1 MYGNE
6 KKSQLVALTATFVA
20 LITVGAWIS
29 IPLPPVPLTLQT
41 FFVLLAGVIMKR
53 HAAIPAVLYLVLGA
67 LNVPVFHNALA
78 GIGVI
83 LGPTGGFLIGFIPA
97 ALIAGLTYEQKE
109 RIVRIMG
116 LVAATAAI
124 YVFGVSWLSFS
135 AGISI
140 SQAVLIGAVPF
151 LAGDFLKGIAVY
163 SIGERMQ

>member
-53 HAAIPAVLYLVLGA
+53 YAVIPAALYLTLGA
-67 LNVPVFHNALA
+67 LNIPVFHNALA

-97 ALIAGLTYEQKE
+97 ALIAGLAYEQRE
-109 RIVRIMG
+109 RIIRITG
-116 LVAATAAI
+116 LIAATTAI
-124 YVFGVSWLSFS
+124 YLFGISWLSFS
-135 AGISI
+135 TGISLA
-140 SQAVLIGAVPF
+140 QAVLIGVIPF
-151 LAGDFLKGIAVY
+151 LVGDALKGIAVY
-163 SIGERMQ
+163 YIGERIK

>member
-53 HAAIPAVLYLVLGA
+53 YAVIPAALYLTLGA
-67 LNVPVFHNALA
+67 LNSPVFHNALA

-97 ALIAGLTYEQKE
+97 ALIIRITGL
-109 RIVRIMG
+109 I
-116 LVAATAAI
+116 AATTAI
-124 YVFGVSWLSFS
+124 YLFGISWLSFS
-135 AGISI
+135 TGISLA
-140 SQAVLIGAVPF
+140 QAVLIGVIPF
-151 LAGDFLKGIAVY
+151 LVGDALKGIAVY
-163 SIGERMQ
+163 YIGERIK

>member
-20 LITVGAWIS
+20 LFTVGAWIS

-41 FFVLLAGVIMKR
+41 FFVLLASVIMKR
-53 HAAIPAVLYLVLGA
+53 YAVIPAVLYLVLGA

-97 ALIAGLTYEQKE
+97 ALIAGLAYEQKE
-109 RIVRIMG
+109 RIIRITG
-116 LVAATAAI
+116 LIAATVAI
-124 YVFGVSWLSFS
+124 YVFGISWLSFS
-135 AGISI
+135 TGISLA
-140 SQAVLIGAVPF
+140 QAVLIGVIPF
-151 LAGDFLKGIAVY
+151 LAGDALKGIAVY
-163 SIGERMQ
+163 YIGERIE

>member
-53 HAAIPAVLYLVLGA
+53 YAVIPAMLYLALGS
-67 LNVPVFHNALA
+67 LNIPVFHNALA

-97 ALIAGLTYEQKE
+97 ALIAGLAYEKRE
-109 RIVRIMG
+109 RIIRIAG
-116 LVAATAAI
+116 LITATAAI
-124 YVFGVSWLSFS
+124 YIFGISWLSFS
-135 AGISI
+135 TGINLA
-140 SQAVLIGAVPF
+140 QAVLIGVIPF
-151 LAGDFLKGIAVY
+151 LAGDALKGIAVY
-163 SIGERMQ
+163 YIGERIK

>member
-53 HAAIPAVLYLVLGA
+53 YAAIPAVLYLVLGA

-97 ALIAGLTYEQKE
+97 ALIAGLAYEQKK
-109 RIVRIMG
+109 RILRITG
-116 LVAATAAI
+116 LVAATATI
-124 YVFGVSWLSFS
+124 YAFGVFWLSFS

-140 SQAVLIGAVPF
+140 AQAVLIGAVPF

-163 SIGERMQ
+163 SIGERVQ

>member
-6 KKSQLVALTATFVA
+6 RKSQLVALTATFVA

-53 HAAIPAVLYLVLGA
+53 YAVIPAVLYLVLGA

-97 ALIAGLTYEQKE
+97 ALIAGLAYEKKE
-109 RIVRIMG
+109 RIIRITG
-116 LVAATAAI
+116 LIAATAAI
-124 YVFGVSWLSFS
+124 YVFGISWLSFS
-135 AGISI
+135 TGIGLA
-140 SQAVLIGAVPF
+140 QAVLIGVVPF
-151 LAGDFLKGIAVY
+151 LAGDALKGIAVY
-163 SIGERMQ
+163 YIGERIE